1 MALSDNKLGFDF
13 SLLADI
19 NIDNLGFDDV
29 KRILSMIKEHGIVFD
44 AKRAKEIGDQQRK
57 ISKI

>member
-1 MALSDNKLGFDF
+1 MAVSDNKLGFDF

-44 AKRAKEIGDQQRK
+44 AKRAKEIGDQ
-57 ISKI
+57 